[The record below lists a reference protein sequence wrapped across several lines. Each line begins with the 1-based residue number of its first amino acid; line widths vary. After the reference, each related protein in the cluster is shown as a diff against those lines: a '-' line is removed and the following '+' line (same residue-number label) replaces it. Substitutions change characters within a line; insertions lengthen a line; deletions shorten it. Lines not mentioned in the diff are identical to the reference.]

1 MLRLGTFFG
10 LMIAAVAIGLGS
22 MTSASAEKSV
32 TLSPSSGIVGTA
44 VEATFTGGKPGT
56 PITVIFKIPGDPVL
70 ATGTLDDTGSATFN
84 FTIPWTPGGTYT
96 IFFTDFSC
104 ACQVGV
110 PFTVT
115 VQRQTPTPT
124 ATPTTPPTSTPIPT
138 TTQPPA
144 ATETPTAIA
153 ATPTATPTPR
163 VPVLGTTDDFGGLGG
178 PNVGVLGL
186 GFLAVVTVLAWFA
199 ATRRDGGT
207 ALAVAA
213 PVPTTDDEPDAYS
226 TEPDFAALE
235 GLRKM
240 RPFSGATAPRDERR
254 TAWAIGAG
262 IAATASALFLLR
274 RK

>member
-1 MLRLGTFFG
+1 MLRLGTFFA
-10 LMIAAVAIGLGS
+10 LMIAAVAIGIGS
-22 MTSASAEKSV
+22 MSSASAEKSV
-32 TLSPSSGIVGTA
+32 TLNPSSGIVGTE

-70 ATGTLDDTGSATFN
+70 ATGTLDESGSATFN

-124 ATPTTPPTSTPIPT
+124 ATPTTPPTSTPVPT
-138 TTQPPA
+138 TTPQPP
-144 ATETPTAIA
+144 ETPTAIP

-163 VPVLGTTDDFGGLGG
+163 VPVLGTTDDFGGFGG

-186 GFLAVVTVLAWFA
+186 GFLAVITVLAWFT
-199 ATRRDGGT
+199 ATRRGGGGP

-213 PVPTTDDEPDAYS
+213 PAIDDEPDAYS

-240 RPFSGATAPRDERR
+240 RPFSGATAHKGERR
-254 TAWAIGAG
+254 NGWAIGAG
-262 IAATASALFLLR
+262 IAAAAGALLLLR